1 MGKVKPPPSFP
12 LLWASRSGRVGS
24 AVVLLCCSTVKWT
37 FVLQNKNEAVD
48 PGSLRAMN
56 AEQWWASYV
65 RAMQFS
71 KTMYTLRPTCWNT
84 VYWLYF
90 CVEVWWPAPV
100 SVRHFHVLLT
110 LRPALPADT
119 SCPEQS
125 SRFAGGQTGFVQM
138 KQQNN
143 PIPRINVC
151 IFNKPQNA
159 VVSRHKDQLI
169 GTGDDHILD
178 TLVLSPQSW
187 LEIDTSSP
195 WTCAGCFHIVH
206 VFL

>member
-1 MGKVKPPPSFP
+1 M
-12 LLWASRSGRVGS
+12 
-24 AVVLLCCSTVKWT
+24 
-37 FVLQNKNEAVD
+37 
-48 PGSLRAMN
+48 
-56 AEQWWASYV
+56 
-65 RAMQFS
+65 
-71 KTMYTLRPTCWNT
+71 
-84 VYWLYF
+84 
-90 CVEVWWPAPV
+90 
-100 SVRHFHVLLT
+100 LLT

-169 GTGDDHILD
+169 GSGDDHILD
-178 TLVLSPQSW
+178 TWFFLHKAGWRLTRVL
-187 LEIDTSSP
+187 LEPVQGVFTSFM
-195 WTCAGCFHIVH
+195 CFYSAAASSCLSHTSLRSDLCDQMVN
-206 VFL
+206 